1 MSKTIFGKIISGDLP
16 SIKLYESDN
25 VLAIKDV
32 SPKAPVHIL
41 IMPKKEYKNLQDV
54 PVADLPVI
62 AEIVEVAQKLAR
74 ELGVEDNYRFLTN
87 NGTRA
92 GQSVFHLHFHLI
104 GGKELGPMA

>member
-16 SIKLYESDN
+16 STKLYESEK

-41 IMPKKEYKNLQDV
+41 IMPKKEYKSLQDI
-54 PVADLPVI
+54 PAEELSI
-62 AEIVEVAQKLAR
+62 MAEIVEVAQKLAR

-87 NGTRA
+87 NGTKA